1 MKKKTNVII
10 GILVG
15 LLIVIGI
22 LLIVS
27 LMQGEETKEISYSK
41 VNIDGYEISINDN
54 YMYKYLEKEQHGIFE
69 NKDFSASYIYLSNN
83 TYSNL
88 IKETSTY
95 TNMGSKELDS
105 SIEETTFGE
114 YQGFINI
121 KKVNYKDTEKDYNLV
136 IILIKV
142 KEDKTLV
149 FQYETLIDGNENEIF
164 EDIKQSLSEIK
175 EA

>member
-1 MKKKTNVII
+1 MKKKTNIII

-15 LLIVIGI
+15 LLVVIGI

-27 LMQGEETKEISYSK
+27 LMQGKEKKEISYSK

-54 YMYKYLEKEQHGIFE
+54 YKYKYLDKEKYGTFE
-69 NKDFSASYIYLSNN
+69 NSEFLTAYIYLSNN

-114 YQGFINI
+114 YQGFINV
-121 KKVNYKDTEKDYNLV
+121 KKVNYKDTEKEYNLI

-149 FQYETLIDGNENEIF
+149 FQYETLIDGKENEIF

-175 EA
+175 EV